1 MPFMSAKLTPV
12 ATSPS
17 KSLAMGEVPNR
28 GQLVLLQTL
37 VTIILSYQLLLSQ
50 EALIIPESQLYVI
63 LGLMGLVAV
72 LAALPAHLV
81 ETAWF
86 VGGLVIA
93 DTVVT
98 SYIIYIAGHAGYDLY
113 FTYFLIILI
122 SGFAQ
127 TLHQK
132 IGFSLLVCAAYAIL
146 LYLEADQG
154 EVLEGHLIRMPV
166 LLIMAV
172 FYAVVTQSARKER
185 QEKANLLEYIAERSQ
200 SEEAV
205 RASEER
211 FRKTFED
218 APIGMAIMDL
228 DYRFVVVNR
237 TLCRMLGYT
246 EEELTGK
253 KFVEIAHPD
262 DIQKQVASAEQVFK
276 GEIPNCSLETRYLKK
291 GQDTV
296 WVVMTA
302 TVIRYQDGRPLYG
315 LAMMQDMTERKR
327 MEEQLRQSDKLAAL
341 GTLVSGVA
349 HELNNPLFILSGYI
363 QLAKEKVGR
372 GQYEGLAADLDGM
385 QDGAQRASA
394 IVERFLGVAR
404 SSSGQPRPCSVNEVV
419 SRTLE
424 LVRNDLA
431 IRRIEVRT
439 DFRPELPSVL
449 ADPHELGR
457 VFLNLFNNASQAMSS
472 ANGRGVL
479 TVTTRLHSD
488 AERPSVEVRVTDDGP
503 GIAREHLPRIFEP
516 FFTTKPVGEGT
527 GLGLAICYR
536 TVTELGGTIA
546 CQSKPGHG
554 ATFTVRLLAQPV
566 GEPVT
571 DASSP
576 RGV

>member
-1 MPFMSAKLTPV
+1 LIPERGSTLT
-12 ATSPS
+12 
-17 KSLAMGEVPNR
+17 SLTMGAAPNR

-50 EALIIPESQLYVI
+50 ESLLIQESQLYVI
-63 LGLMGLVAV
+63 LGLMGIVAI
-72 LAALPAHLV
+72 LAALPARIV
-81 ETAWF
+81 EAVWF
-86 VGGLVIA
+86 VGGLVLV
-93 DTVVT
+93 DTLAT
-98 SYIIYIAGHAGYDLY
+98 SFIIYLAGNAGYDLY
-113 FTYFLIILI
+113 LTYFLIILI

-127 TLHQK
+127 TLQQK
-132 IGFSLLVCAAYAIL
+132 IALSVLVCVAYAVL
-146 LYLEADQG
+146 LYLEADHGQ
-154 EVLEGHLIRMPV
+154 VLVGHLIRMPV
-166 LLIMAV
+166 LLVMAV
-172 FYAVVTQSARKER
+172 FYAVVTQSARTER
-185 QEKANLLEYIAERSQ
+185 QEKTDLLEYIAERSQ

-237 TLCRMLGYT
+237 TLSKMLGYT
-246 EEELTGK
+246 AQELTGK

-262 DIQKQVASAEQVFK
+262 DVQKQVASTEQVFK
-276 GEIPNCSLETRYLKK
+276 GELPNCSLEMRYLRK
-291 GQDTV
+291 GQETV
-296 WVVMTA
+296 WVVLTA

-315 LAMMQDMTERKR
+315 LAMMLDVTDRKR

-363 QLAKEKVGR
+363 QLAKEKVSR
-372 GQYEGLAADLDGM
+372 GQYEGLAADLEGM
-385 QDGAQRASA
+385 QDGAQRASS

-404 SSSGQPRPCSVNEVV
+404 SSSGQPRPCSVNEVL
-419 SRTLE
+419 SRTLD

-439 DFRPELPSVL
+439 DFLPELPPVL

-479 TVTTRLHSD
+479 TVTTSLHSD
-488 AERPSVEVRVTDDGP
+488 AGKPSVEVRVSDDGP

-566 GEPVT
+566 GVPVP

-576 RGV
+576 RGA

>member
-12 ATSPS
+12 AASPL
-17 KSLAMGEVPNR
+17 KSLATGEVPNR

-37 VTIILSYQLLLSQ
+37 VTIILSYQLLLSR

-63 LGLMGLVAV
+63 LGLMGIVAV
-72 LAALPAHLV
+72 LAALPARLV

-86 VGGLVIA
+86 VGGLVVA
-93 DTVVT
+93 DTLAT
-98 SYIIYIAGHAGYDLY
+98 TYIIYLAGNAGYDLY

-127 TLHQK
+127 TLYQK
-132 IGFSLLVCAAYAIL
+132 IGFSVLVCAAYAIL
-146 LYLEADQG
+146 LYLEADHG

-166 LLIMAV
+166 LLVMAV
-172 FYAVVTQSARKER
+172 FYSVVTQSARKER

-200 SEEAV
+200 SEEVV

-237 TLCRMLGYT
+237 TLCRMLDYT
-246 EEELTGK
+246 EQELTGR

-262 DIQKQVASAEQVFK
+262 DVQKQVASTEEVFK

-296 WVVMTA
+296 WVVLTA

-315 LAMMQDMTERKR
+315 LAMMQDVTERKR

-363 QLAKEKVGR
+363 QLAKEKVSR
-372 GQYEGLAADLDGM
+372 GQYEGLAVDLDGM

-439 DFRPELPSVL
+439 DFRPELPPVL

-488 AERPSVEVRVTDDGP
+488 PEKPSVEVRVTDDGP

-566 GEPVT
+566 GEPVA